1 MPLDTTLTHNGQLVD
16 AYLHDD
22 PSTKSCNVY
31 AVLEDGGVDL
41 KTFFERQT
49 DALTNEQIRL
59 ISRQICAAMAYLH
72 SCRVVHRDIK
82 PQNILIDDR
91 PDSPTYLHVRIA
103 DFGLSRAV
111 ELPPGTLPTPPPSP
125 SGASALPSPRLIRK
139 SQSEANFLAGISN
152 CEFRTVFGE
161 DGDHACVELGLERL
175 ALADDFQRN
184 GSEPMCV
191 RMLCALELSQVKR
204 A

>member
-1 MPLDTTLTHNGQLVD
+1 
-16 AYLHDD
+16 
-22 PSTKSCNVY
+22 
-31 AVLEDGGVDL
+31 
-41 KTFFERQT
+41 
-49 DALTNEQIRL
+49 
-59 ISRQICAAMAYLH
+59 MAYLH

-204 A
+204 ASLFDDQIRADDGACRHAAVQSARSNPVCRQLQPGSL

>member
-1 MPLDTTLTHNGQLVD
+1 MD

-111 ELPPGTLPTPPPSP
+111 ELPPGTTAENVMSVILH
-125 SGASALPSPRLIRK
+125 AAIRK
-139 SQSEANFLAGISN
+139 SKSEENLSKSGPCDGSAGDETPSP
-152 CEFRTVFGE
+152 
-161 DGDHACVELGLERL
+161 A
-175 ALADDFQRN
+175 ADDVESFGRVGAPLLQRKMTPWVV
-184 GSEPMCV
+184 SRAYRAPEV
-191 RMLCALELSQVKR
+191 VLCEGNYSQVN
-204 A
+204 

>member
-1 MPLDTTLTHNGQLVD
+1 MTLDTTLTHNAQLVD

-91 PDSPTYLHVRIA
+91 PESPTYLHVRIA

-111 ELPPGTLPTPPPSP
+111 ELPPDTTAENVMSVILH
-125 SGASALPSPRLIRK
+125 AAIRK

-191 RMLCALELSQVKR
+191 HMLRALALSQVKR